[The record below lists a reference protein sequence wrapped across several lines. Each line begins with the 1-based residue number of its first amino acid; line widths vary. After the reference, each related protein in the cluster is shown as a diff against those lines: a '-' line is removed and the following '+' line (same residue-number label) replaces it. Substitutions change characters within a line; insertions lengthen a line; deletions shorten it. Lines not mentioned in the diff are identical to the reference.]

1 MGGNGGGKGNGGGQ
15 QPQQAANGAE
25 EAVGGFQRGLDSGLA
40 KSAPSAVGLSQ
51 KTYRS
56 YRRRLE
62 LFGRQCLRRG
72 KETAVEGAYLVM
84 SQLQDVA
91 WDAAES
97 IDYDDIELDADPFAP
112 IKKVLDLLFQHEEE
126 VELPERCQEFFEQF
140 SRGKNEELQAYIV
153 RHQSLLKKLKELQV
167 EVPPLL
173 AGWHM
178 LSRAGVPRW
187 THPQVKA
194 LCGGDLNVKSVAKA
208 MTRMF
213 GGDSKPN
220 AKDTVFRSTRD
231 DLHYLDHY
239 EYFHDEDDA
248 QEVYY
253 HNEEVDEWPEE
264 EIMEEIDLVGCD
276 DEDVAVEMDE
286 AAVAVEDAYINY
298 LDSRKK
304 MRELALA
311 RGFYPVVALDMGG
324 GQGDSGK
331 GRSKGSTKTGGK
343 GKGKKGKGHGKGF
356 QPPGARRYVYGRKR
370 GKGDSSGQAGAGG
383 GKSTASGS
391 TAQHGPRFKRYR
403 LPANGIKEVPDE
415 VQMITELDEIP
426 ITEFPITNFVHDEIN
441 SVEMAVG
448 WAIMDSGATRT
459 VCGEA
464 VWNQISEYLLM
475 RGMSDRITTKG
486 ENRDFRFGD
495 GVVVRSKV
503 VVKIPVC
510 LAKAWRELTLHVL
523 PGSTPLLLARCDL
536 ER

>member
-1 MGGNGGGKGNGGGQ
+1 MYWNHINIIYVNAFLTVHGGCQVDANLLFFQCHIGTMIPTLCAMRAPLGRDMLLGGLPALRWKSKSVLVRHWTLCVSAFVYIGSGAQSEHRGGWGDLRCHYHLDKAYNMGGNGGGKGNGGGQ
-15 QPQQAANGAE
+15 QPAQQAANGAE

-126 VELPERCQEFFEQF
+126 VELSERCQEFFEQF

-239 EYFHDEDDA
+239 DCFHDEDDV

-264 EIMEEIDLVGCD
+264 EIMEEIDLIGCD
-276 DEDVAVEMDE
+276 DEEVALEIDE

-356 QPPGARRYVYGRKR
+356 
-370 GKGDSSGQAGAGG
+370 
-383 GKSTASGS
+383 
-391 TAQHGPRFKRYR
+391 
-403 LPANGIKEVPDE
+403 
-415 VQMITELDEIP
+415 
-426 ITEFPITNFVHDEIN
+426 
-441 SVEMAVG
+441 
-448 WAIMDSGATRT
+448 
-459 VCGEA
+459 
-464 VWNQISEYLLM
+464 
-475 RGMSDRITTKG
+475 
-486 ENRDFRFGD
+486 
-495 GVVVRSKV
+495 
-503 VVKIPVC
+503 
-510 LAKAWRELTLHVL
+510 
-523 PGSTPLLLARCDL
+523 
-536 ER
+536 